1 MAQTR
6 VRGEDRRRGSAG
18 EAADLGWDDS
28 LYEGDRAG
36 DGPAGDGPSGED
48 DSPTEP
54 RDAGRHGGGRGNDRR
69 RGHGGRRRRVLRWT
83 ALILAFLILG
93 TGVAGYLYYQHLNSN
108 IDTDARAGGE
118 SNARKTKPNAA
129 GQTPLNILIL
139 GSDDRNDPRNLK
151 LGGSKENVGQKPRAD
166 VQMLLHLS
174 ADRKSASMVSIP
186 RDTMVNIP
194 ECRDAE
200 EDKTYPETFGMI
212 NSTLQRGG
220 PGCTLSTWENLT
232 GVYIDHWIVIDFI
245 GVVEMADAIGGV
257 DVCVKQNVWDRS
269 TAAQRGGSGLKL
281 EAGTHAI
288 KGEQALQWL
297 RTRHAWGSDQM
308 RAKAQQMY
316 INSMM
321 RELQEQNVFTDSGEL
336 MDLAEAATNAL
347 KVSEEIGSVAKLAG
361 LAMEMKEIP
370 VNRITTT
377 TMPNDPWPQDPNRL
391 IPKQGDADKLWA
403 MLQDDVPFDANGGK
417 GAKDSGP
424 KDEAAPDGQ
433 IAVQVRN
440 GTASDTLAAVPNRA
454 SAIQQVLIGQGFALG
469 TVNGEPTEPAKR
481 TVVHYPS
488 ADLKG
493 DALRVAESL
502 GIPASSVKKS
512 ADVNGVT
519 LTVGADW
526 REGDAYPK
534 ENVLEEG
541 KLPES
546 AGAQNGQDKNCMEV
560 AEEIYTW

>member
-1 MAQTR
+1 MAETR

-18 EAADLGWDDS
+18 GAADLGWDDS
-28 LYEGDRAG
+28 LYEADGPG
-36 DGPAGDGPSGED
+36 DGPAGRHGD

-54 RDAGRHGGGRGNDRR
+54 RDGGRHGGRRGNGRR
-69 RGHGGRRRRVLRWT
+69 RGRGGRRRRVLRWT
-83 ALILAFLILG
+83 ALILAFLIVG
-93 TGVAGYLYYQHLNSN
+93 AGAAGYLYYQHLNDN
-108 IDTDARAGGE
+108 IDTDARAGGK
-118 SNARKTKPNAA
+118 SNAKKAKPNAA
-129 GQTPLNILIL
+129 GQTPLNILVL

-200 EDKTYPETFGMI
+200 EGTTYPATYGMI

-257 DVCVKQNVWDRS
+257 DVCVEENVWDRS

-281 EAGTHAI
+281 EAGTHPV

-321 RELQEQNVFTDSGEL
+321 RELQEQNIFTDSGEL

-370 VNRITTT
+370 INRITTT

-391 IPKQGDADKLWA
+391 IPRAGDADKLWA
-403 MLQDDVPFDANGGK
+403 MLQDDVPFDRNGTK
-417 GAKDSGP
+417 GEQDSGP

-440 GTASDTLAAVPNRA
+440 GTASQTLAAVQGRA
-454 SAIQQVLIGQGFALG
+454 GAIQQVLAGQGFALAAKDG
-469 TVNGEPTEPAKR
+469 AATKPAKR
-481 TVVHYPS
+481 TVVQYPS

-541 KLPES
+541 DLPES
-546 AGAQNGQDKNCMEV
+546 AGAQNGEEKNCMKV
-560 AEEIYTW
+560 AEDIYTW

>member
-1 MAQTR
+1 
-6 VRGEDRRRGSAG
+6 
-18 EAADLGWDDS
+18 
-28 LYEGDRAG
+28 
-36 DGPAGDGPSGED
+36 
-48 DSPTEP
+48 
-54 RDAGRHGGGRGNDRR
+54 
-69 RGHGGRRRRVLRWT
+69 VLRWT
-83 ALILAFLILG
+83 ALTVALLTVGAG
-93 TGVAGYLYYQHLNSN
+93 TAGYLYYEHLNDN
-108 IDTDARAGGE
+108 ITTDARAGAE
-118 SNARKTKPNAA
+118 STVEKAKPNAA

-139 GSDDRNDPRNLK
+139 GSDDRNDPRNLE

-186 RDTMVNIP
+186 RDTMVKIP

-200 EDKTYPETFGMI
+200 EDETYPATYGMI

-220 PGCTLSTWENLT
+220 PGCTLSTWQELT
-232 GVYIDHWIVIDFI
+232 GVYIDHWIVIDFA

-257 DVCVKQNVWDRS
+257 DVCVKQNVWDRP

-281 EAGTHAI
+281 KAGTHPV

-316 INSMM
+316 ITSMM
-321 RELQEQNVFTDSGEL
+321 RNLQDQNVFTDTGEL

-361 LAMEMKEIP
+361 LAMEMKEVP
-370 VNRITTT
+370 LNRITTT
-377 TMPNDPWPQDPNRL
+377 TMPNEPWPQDPNRL
-391 IPKQGDADKLWA
+391 IPKEGDADRLWA
-403 MLQDDVPFDANGGK
+403 MLQDDVPFDGNGGGGK
-417 GAKDSGP
+417 KTDTGP

-440 GTASDTLAAVPNRA
+440 GTASDTLGAVPNRA
-454 SAIQQVLIGQGFALG
+454 AAIQQTLTGAGFALA
-469 TVNGEPTEPAKR
+469 TVDSGAAEPAER

-502 GIPASSVKKS
+502 GVPASSVKKS

-526 REGDAYPK
+526 REGEAYPE
-534 ENVLEEG
+534 ENVLREG
-541 KLPES
+541 SLPES
-546 AGAQNGQDKNCMEV
+546 AEAQNGEDKNCMEV
-560 AEEIYTW
+560 AEQIYTW

>member
-1 MAQTR
+1 
-6 VRGEDRRRGSAG
+6 
-18 EAADLGWDDS
+18 
-28 LYEGDRAG
+28 
-36 DGPAGDGPSGED
+36 
-48 DSPTEP
+48 
-54 RDAGRHGGGRGNDRR
+54 
-69 RGHGGRRRRVLRWT
+69 
-83 ALILAFLILG
+83 
-93 TGVAGYLYYQHLNSN
+93 
-108 IDTDARAGGE
+108 
-118 SNARKTKPNAA
+118 
-129 GQTPLNILIL
+129 
-139 GSDDRNDPRNLK
+139 
-151 LGGSKENVGQKPRAD
+151 
-166 VQMLLHLS
+166 
-174 ADRKSASMVSIP
+174 
-186 RDTMVNIP
+186 
-194 ECRDAE
+194 
-200 EDKTYPETFGMI
+200 
-212 NSTLQRGG
+212 
-220 PGCTLSTWENLT
+220 
-232 GVYIDHWIVIDFI
+232 
-245 GVVEMADAIGGV
+245 
-257 DVCVKQNVWDRS
+257 
-269 TAAQRGGSGLKL
+269 
-281 EAGTHAI
+281 
-288 KGEQALQWL
+288 
-297 RTRHAWGSDQM
+297 
-308 RAKAQQMY
+308 
-316 INSMM
+316 
-321 RELQEQNVFTDSGEL
+321 
-336 MDLAEAATNAL
+336 
-347 KVSEEIGSVAKLAG
+347 
-361 LAMEMKEIP
+361 
-370 VNRITTT
+370 
-377 TMPNDPWPQDPNRL
+377 MPNDPWPQDPNRL

-417 GAKDSGP
+417 GEKDSGP

-469 TVNGEPTEPAKR
+469 TVDGEPTEPAKR